1 MDHQGTQEYKLLKIL
16 LTADILYIC
25 PLNTQPWILYVVIL
39 CLSLDRSYL
48 WFQDYLKF
56 IHSTLIY
63 WVSTVLPGII
73 LGDKE
78 KSVNNK
84 GKKIPALVEFKF
96 FCMRVVK
103 SESVSHSVISNYL
116 LPINCNPPGSSVH
129 GILQARRLEWIAIPF
144 SRGSS
149 QHRDRAWVSC
159 IAGRFFITWATKGWW
174 QAINKISKWNIWA
187 S

>member
-1 MDHQGTQEYKLLKIL
+1 M
-16 LTADILYIC
+16 ADILYIC

-39 CLSLDRSYL
+39 CLPLDRSYL
-48 WFQDYLKF
+48 WFQDYLIF
-56 IHSTLIY
+56 IIY

-129 GILQARRLEWIAIPF
+129 GVLQARRLEWIAIPF

-149 QHRDRAWVSC
+149 QHRDWARVSC
-159 IAGRFFITWATKGWW
+159 TAGRFFITWATKGWW